1 MRPTSTQSTNTNSE
15 NFAYLTEQLVTYIG
29 NKRALLSFIAQGVE
43 YVQTH
48 LGKKKLVTFDVF
60 SGSGIV
66 SRFLKQH
73 SSFIYANDLEYY
85 ASLISKCYLSNP
97 SSQDIARL
105 KKIYTKLNASCA
117 QKMEQYL
124 ADENRFIRPEDTP
137 GFISSLYAPKN
148 LSDIKKDERCFYTP
162 YNACYLDCMRQC
174 IADIVPQ
181 KDQHYF
187 IAPLLAEASIH
198 ANTGGVF
205 KGFYKNSETGV
216 GKFGGN
222 GENALSR
229 IMGHI
234 ALSFPLFS
242 SFNSEWKVFCANA
255 NDLVHSQDNPKVDLA
270 YIDPPYNQ
278 HPYGSNYFMLNLLSH
293 YQMPEQKN
301 ISKVSGIPRDWNRSL
316 YNKRSQSAQTFLDL
330 VQHLNARYLLISF
343 NNEGFISKKEMTSLL
358 SQCGEVT
365 VLEEAYNT
373 YRASRNLSARNTHV
387 KEYLYI
393 VKKK

>member
-73 SSFIYANDLEYY
+73 SSFVYANDLEYY
-85 ASLISKCYLSNP
+85 ASLISRCYLSNP
-97 SSQDIARL
+97 SDEDITRL
-105 KKIYTKLNASCA
+105 KKTYAKLNTSCA
-117 QKMEQYL
+117 QKMEQFL
-124 ADENRFIRPEDTP
+124 ADENRFINADITP
-137 GFISSLYAPKN
+137 GFISQEYAPKN
-148 LSDIKKDERCFYTP
+148 LSDIQKGERCFYTP

-174 IADIVPQ
+174 IADLVPQ

-205 KGFYKNSETGV
+205 KGFYKNSQTGI

-234 ALSFPLFS
+234 ALPFPLFS
-242 SFNSEWKVFCANA
+242 SFNTDWDVFCQNA
-255 NDLVHSQDNPKVDLA
+255 NDLVHSDKNPAVDLA

-278 HPYGSNYFMLNLLSH
+278 HPYGSNYFMLNLLAH
-293 YQMPEQKN
+293 YQMPQPET
-301 ISKVSGIPRDWNRSL
+301 ISKVSGIPRDWNRSD
-316 YNKRSQSAQTFLDL
+316 YNKRALSAQTFFDL
-330 VQHLNARYLLISF
+330 VQNLNAKYLLISF
-343 NNEGFISKKEMTSLL
+343 NNEGFISKKEMTQLL
-358 SQCGEVT
+358 SKTGEVT
-365 VLEEAYNT
+365 VLESAYNT

-393 VKKK
+393 VKKH